1 MLVSDLLIS
10 GTRQDVSYE
19 SYYQHF
25 TGSLKVMVQEWEERL
40 NIRKKDAKLLPFVD
54 VIENSMALAEKIN
67 REQK

>member
-10 GTRQDVSYE
+10 GTRQDVNYE

-25 TGSLKVMVQEWEERL
+25 TGSLKVIIQEREERL
-40 NIRKKDAKLLPFVD
+40 NIRKEDANLLPFVD
-54 VIENSMALAEKIN
+54 VIENSMPLAEKTN